1 MDPKETRITTPFD
14 VRSTAAEVI
23 DGVDLS
29 GRRAVVTG
37 AASGIGIET
46 ARALAGAGADVT
58 LAVRNLEAGA
68 RVAEDITATTGNKR
82 LHVAHLDLGDRASV
96 AAFADGWDGPLHIL
110 VNNAGVMA
118 LPEGRTPEG
127 WDRQFTVNHLG
138 HFALARALHGA
149 LAAAGSAA
157 AAESAAAARP
167 VGPAA
172 SAASAASAGFPGSAG
187 SAGFP
192 GSAGSVGSPGSAGSV
207 GSVGSAGSAGFPRF
221 PGSVGSAGSAGS
233 AGFPGSAGSAGSPGT
248 TGSPGTPG
256 TPASARIV
264 VVSSAAHLRSPV
276 VFDDLHFDYRPY
288 EPMLAYGQSKTA
300 NVLFAVGANARWAG
314 DGIVVN
320 ALSPGGI
327 RTNLQRHVGDIAAP
341 GVVWKTPEQGAA
353 TSVLLAASPLLEG
366 VGGRYFADCAEAE
379 PVSRRPEDLTAM
391 MVGVAP
397 YALDPEG
404 ADRLW
409 ATSERLLA
417 AD

>member
-46 ARALAGAGADVT
+46 ARALAGAGAEVT

-82 LHVAHLDLGDRASV
+82 LHVAHLDLADRASV

-138 HFALARALHGA
+138 HFALARGLHGA
-149 LAAAGSAA
+149 LAAAGSATA
-157 AAESAAAARP
+157 APSAAAARP

-172 SAASAASAGFPGSAG
+172 SATSAGSAGFPESPGSAGSVGFPGSAG

-192 GSAGSVGSPGSAGSV
+192 G
-207 GSVGSAGSAGFPRF
+207 
-221 PGSVGSAGSAGS
+221 
-233 AGFPGSAGSAGSPGT
+233 FPGSAGSAGSA
-248 TGSPGTPG
+248 GSPGTPG